1 MLQLLISVLLS
12 FGFSY
17 GDQGKIVGSTNYN
30 KQEVIQQVKNSA
42 DYQALGGDDALDAIV
57 IGDNVD
63 PRQ

>member
-17 GDQGKIVGSTNYN
+17 NDQGKLVGSGELN
-30 KQEVIQQVKNSA
+30 KQDVIQQMKNNA
-42 DYQALGGDDALDAIV
+42 DYQTLGGDGALDAIV

-63 PRQ
+63 PIQ